1 METPKL
7 QLQKFSEWSAQN
19 PTSDE
24 VEARLKYNDYTTNE
38 LLNTG
43 KLTPFLYSS
52 MQQQQNLSLLRS
64 GYGEP
69 QEITQRIKELRTPT
83 VVDDVN
89 FLERNAKKG
98 SDFSVKADVLN
109 TEDQELIEEFKK
121 QTESGEY
128 AEGFLESFGEKMRAK
143 REDLVKYKFNN
154 EELPIGV
161 YYDKKGVRTVLGGGF
176 VEGTNE
182 VDVLRSG
189 ETFGAAARDILTLRP
204 NMAPNEEGPNNK
216 DNYSRFRLGSHV
228 HAIDSFFEEERFGKA
243 KASVQALAMN
253 RGKDRSMGWSDR
265 TLHRTLEFIE
275 DEFSYFRKG
284 LGDLQNLFSD
294 EAKVNTTEMLLQK
307 QFKNTRDYAEDFNQE
322 ELYSSLKNSVSH
334 KLGRSGPDFDIAF
347 EDYVNKVTN
356 DGAGGAYGFESTL
369 LFDEDDLKQNVTETT
384 VFGPI
389 VKSELNFKEE
399 EYKAAL
405 TEKGVSKDLV
415 KFADAKRRADNELNY
430 DEIDKVLS
438 AKEPEKWTEAKQAA
452 KGLGL
457 SGGET
462 VEKFV
467 KDNPDFNFKSRG
479 LLQSV
484 GHSYQNIYYGVK
496 AMAGSESAVR
506 ELQANAREVYESRK
520 FAETFGVEMGL
531 GYELSEQAAPMVA
544 DMIVSATAAVAA
556 KPTGGLSLAALATY
570 FTTKASAKAVVKTMY
585 KSVTSRAFYKSAAES
600 GIEASSIAALSSLS
614 PKEATV
620 FLKAY
625 SSNLAKDLAIDS
637 ATFVPAALRSGSST
651 YEAVYT
657 SLETSL
663 TQKHFKNGQWDEG
676 WSKERVHEEAHEGG
690 QSGFLVGGAFTGFL
704 TAGMGRIAGGGTFGG
719 KTFKGLK
726 GSGGLET
733 AFLKGVTY
741 KQFKTAASR
750 VAGYAVT
757 DKGLTGLLK
766 TAMRQTFT
774 KRMGGRATTLVGSA
788 LGEGFEE
795 GLDEVVNSL
804 IQDVYTNETTPM
816 HKIMQQGL
824 MGFKLGMAM
833 GAAGP
838 ALKYGASKT
847 PFLGNKLLDK
857 KALNQMEKDLIVQF
871 DKNVQKKAAQ
881 DTELAKKYDELK
893 KNAPQVFAVLQ
904 ERGIP
909 TAETQNQTDEGAT
922 NETKLP
928 QQPTDKA
935 QKDKIILDDAERIL
949 NEDIQQERDAG
960 RWDNMTSEQQQ
971 KFISVRGTLATHKAQ
986 DLADAEAK
994 KLKADLD
1001 SAQAKS
1007 DKDELGGALEQVMNE
1022 DESSDTAE
1030 VSGNQALSDVLE
1042 LLGKESLTKELGG
1055 GPVGATSYQT
1065 PEQKKADAYDRI
1077 QRSNDLYVKAK
1088 SLLDSLPEDQKQDL
1102 ENKINELRS
1111 RGILLT
1117 DTDADKARSFIDKQ
1131 FDRETTEEQ
1140 EQGPITE
1147 GDTQQVSELIEAG
1160 YPVSLIMEHLAAFNL
1175 NLDKAEPKD
1184 LKQLSKYISDKIEEK
1199 YPAIKIKSTKKNPLI
1214 KLPDLFSSDRS
1225 QRFVY
1230 LDENGAGI
1238 FNNDPQSMLTFFS
1251 GGFTIPVSEEIVNL
1265 SKQENSQVNPAFEF
1279 NQVDGQWQVTD
1290 IHIPTRGGL
1299 VSAVSYLK
1307 PDQVVDHISDYRP
1320 VRKLVNE
1327 VKGLQDTV
1335 IPDDVKVKN
1344 PFKDMKRLGVP
1355 QDKEISLSDLLAL
1368 VKDPESTMPK
1378 RLVERNAAIR
1388 KTKDSGTTKKVRD
1401 RYYKTAAITFRLQ
1414 LEKRIYQTAIEIA
1427 QGKTGPRFNVTELA
1441 NAEVEANAKIAAA
1454 RAEQAGKT
1462 IAQLIDKG
1470 SQITRRGDQI
1480 APEVAEDTDMP
1491 ADLDPL
1497 PTLHET
1503 GTDDFLHGEHD
1514 EIVDVLESDP
1524 ELRAL
1529 ADEMLDSELHDEP
1542 LTFVSA
1548 GLTSRRVADNI
1559 VYLFSQGNNISNSK
1573 VVDFLQ
1579 KLKELSDNGN
1589 QSATQLDFSIRALG
1603 IGNPMIGKDPDADP
1617 EFSTYLGK
1625 KFEEVFGFSLNEKHI
1640 DDFHTRIKKGS
1651 RQFFRIGSGKNN
1663 PKIISENIKDNREA
1677 IEELGLASGDPESVI
1692 AALEKIEKS
1701 GPKILRVVAKMLLK
1715 NKAYIRSVKFKIE
1728 SSLETYAGMYNAET
1742 NTVTINPVRK
1752 ASGQYGLQGTLLHEF
1767 IHAFT
1772 VDMMFYGAD
1781 LRTKTQDAAFAE
1793 LNRLRKYVRRR
1804 ATMGFNRNAR
1814 TATASMEEF
1823 VAYILT
1829 DKDFQTY
1836 VQNVTAEPNKKHG
1849 VFESIVRAIAKFLDK
1864 KIVTLNEGL
1873 EAAFAYTADSVFTID
1888 TFTRAVSKQVFYS
1901 TGRASR
1907 IAKDLDISG
1916 DAEVQLKLLE
1926 DSQNLLSFARGYV
1939 PDEIVMQ
1946 VDETSRVIAKI
1957 DDETGHLIFNPI
1969 RAAVKLNSME
1979 LSNRRKEAVLAA
1991 LMNEEI
1997 GHAAANQMLTDQQIL
2012 GVANSM
2018 VEDDFVRALEAYYPQ
2033 DQQAEALERL
2043 RSEDP
2048 ETSSVE
2054 KYKLA
2059 NEFIVEHAS
2068 RAIRGT
2074 TTNQQI
2080 AFLSTNP
2087 SLIPTFVQYLKALLS
2102 KLVYHRSSQQLSDE
2116 TRLAVNNVVR
2126 EIRAM
2131 ELGYRPSSGQMEY
2144 NMRNSEQ
2151 IIETMISQFAETR
2164 QLAPVK
2170 NAEPD
2175 TIEDSFPDDPARGY
2189 FKEWAHGSNTEGIVT
2204 FDPNQSTNSEGLGAG
2219 VYFAGGNRWEGTYGG
2234 SKVNYVVNIRLKNP
2248 ILVKSHTDGGNKLRE
2263 FYEPFMQ
2270 GVIDKYGLTPEEA
2283 DQLRSRVEKNYKDF
2297 NFSKTPNEI
2306 FSAGFFDTDA
2316 SYFEKLKPL
2325 KDIMVGYLERPTR
2338 GGGQS
2343 LTSSRTGRVSETGT
2357 QPMLDLFT
2365 ELTGFD
2371 GIHATEKGVL
2381 VSWNPAEQV
2390 EIIEEQVDGK
2400 PKATNRDLESQFG
2413 SDSKIPQFLTP
2424 VELQEKEIGSWFS
2437 HLDVNIMD
2445 FSKYDIDAPEKNNW
2459 SRKIKRTAIKWLS
2472 RRGDRRLVSFYMKSV
2487 AFARE
2492 IANTVSSFQAEHDT
2506 LLAQENKRLGVD
2518 IPAELIAIASGASKG
2533 TELKQSQIDQIQ
2545 NDYLDEVNAAKRLV
2559 GDARKAAE
2567 EAATAK
2573 KERATKDARIGK
2585 RDSLLQRRDAALSAL
2600 YNQSPKMYAL
2610 VVKMRDL
2617 QDKLSLKAMEVFGPS
2632 MNPHD
2637 LEMAFDFN
2645 RGIYYTRRYRMFED
2659 NDFAEQV
2666 LDMSDD
2672 TYAKER
2678 EAAAMFFARKKAMLE
2693 IPVMVKKTGISPKRA
2708 ARRIDLEISANN
2720 SKHMS
2725 QGMEMVRDFIKG
2737 YEKNKNSK
2745 KLKITNITGQQ
2756 QVVMPEQFKDPTMR
2770 ALANQINEKKDIP
2783 DEIRAVLGEYG
2794 DSEGIENLS
2803 STLLHTSSLVA
2814 NQSFFNKIKELGT
2827 KSQEP
2832 WLITQEEYDNP
2843 PADDPDKYA
2852 DWSKVADDQGDSD
2865 LMPLRDMYAPDHVIR
2880 DFADVFKQGRKEYTD
2895 LKNEREGF
2903 IAKMGSYVK
2912 QATGLSLAVNTLGA
2926 FGFYIRNL
2934 LGNGAVLGP
2943 LQGYYGSVLDAI
2955 VEPVKLLKEVVF
2967 TEAEE
2972 QSSLLLR
2979 AVRGDT
2985 AEVDFYLAKLRT
2997 LDVYGDEVEANV
3009 IKNLLTGR
3017 VSRKQLIKDLKAI
3030 GRIEKK
3036 ASEIINK
3043 SSGKKIPTEVSDIMA
3058 RYGIVPAAVTY
3069 STVKQ
3074 ASKALIDLGGRLAQA
3089 SDGIFKIGMYDFELQ
3104 TLIEAAKQAPPNDPR
3119 SKLIFEEDGK
3129 IVPSPVLEE
3138 QAAEI
3143 VKNTAQ
3149 AYSKAMPWVKSFT
3162 NNPISNV
3169 FGTFVR
3175 FAAEPPRIFFS
3186 GLAQAR
3192 RELKDPNPVIKAR
3205 GRRRFFGYVTTVGAS
3220 LAVTKG
3226 SELLLGDNEEEKEQA
3241 WTTRMGLPTWMQDSG
3256 LTFFKSG
3263 GSRYVVDH
3271 TFVNPLS
3278 SYLEPFMRGI
3288 ESFAQGD
3295 DPLTTANE
3303 IFGMTGLA
3311 KPFLQEQIFAK
3322 AFIDVVVLN
3331 EDTYGNRIVDKAD
3344 ENKLTAQ
3351 ANYIL
3356 QNAYMPRSGK
3366 AVYDA
3371 GKALYSDKS
3380 ERMFSSPLGILMK
3393 EFMPFKPFLIE
3404 PDRIASKAFR
3414 DNAANTRENKRLL
3427 DLGQSDGMLD
3437 GEIYANYDKAFLRQ
3451 KRYNRDLNRMIK
3463 GLNSMGYNVGLQQA
3477 TAMGSGISKQ
3487 RFQLSYVG
3495 LGLRPQATAFQMQ
3508 KHYLNPRDATR
3519 QFKQL
3524 NYANSKYPN
3533 VVIPLEE

>member
-19 PTSDE
+19 PTSDA

-38 LLNTG
+38 LLNAG
-43 KLTPFLYSS
+43 KLTPFLYSA
-52 MQQQQNLSLLRS
+52 MQEQQNLLLLRS

-83 VVDDVN
+83 VADNVN

-98 SDFSVKADVLN
+98 GDFSTKADVLN
-109 TEDQELIEEFKK
+109 IEDQELIEEFKK
-121 QTESGEY
+121 QTESEEY
-128 AEGFLESFGEKMRAK
+128 AEGFLESFGERMRAK

-189 ETFGAAARDILTLRP
+189 ETFGAAARDILSLRP
-204 NMAPNEEGPNNK
+204 NMTPNEEGPNNNN
-216 DNYSRFRLGSHV
+216 NYTRFRLGSHV
-228 HAIDSFFEEERFGKA
+228 HAINSLVEEERFGKT
-243 KASVQALAMN
+243 KASIQALAMN

-265 TLHRTLEFIE
+265 ALHSTLEFGE
-275 DEFSYFRKG
+275 ETMGYLQKG

-294 EAKVNTTEMLLQK
+294 EAKVNTTELLLQR
-307 QFKNTRDYAEDFNQE
+307 QFKDTRELAEDLDQE
-322 ELYSSLKNSVSH
+322 ELYNSVKSSLSH
-334 KLGRSGPDFDIAF
+334 TLGRSGPDFDIAF
-347 EDYVNKVTN
+347 EDYINKMAS

-389 VKSELNFKEE
+389 VKSELNYKPEQYMASLEQADVPKEIQE
-399 EYKAAL
+399 
-405 TEKGVSKDLV
+405 
-415 KFADAKRRADNELNY
+415 FANAKRIADNELNY
-430 DEIDKVLS
+430 GETDKVLS
-438 AKEPEKWTEAKQAA
+438 ERYPEEWTEAKQAA

-457 SGGET
+457 SGGES
-462 VEKFV
+462 VVKFV
-467 KDNPDFNFKSRG
+467 KDNPDFSFKARG
-479 LLQSV
+479 LGQSIV
-484 GHSYQNIYYGVK
+484 HSYENIYYGVK

-506 ELQANAREVYESRK
+506 ELQENAREVYNNRK
-520 FAETFGVEMGL
+520 AAEVFGAEMGL
-531 GYELSEQAAPMVA
+531 GYDLSEQAAPMVA
-544 DMIVSATAAVAA
+544 DMVVSATAAVAA

-774 KRMGGRATTLVGSA
+774 KRMGGRATTLVGSV

-816 HKIMQQGL
+816 HEIMQRGL

-838 ALKYGASKT
+838 ALKYAASKT

-857 KALNQMEKDLIVQF
+857 KALNQMEQDLIVQF

-881 DTELAKKYDELK
+881 DTELAKKYAELK

-904 ERGIP
+904 ESGIP
-909 TAETQNQTDEGAT
+909 TAETQNQTDEGST

-994 KLKADLD
+994 QLKADLD

-1022 DESSDTAE
+1022 DESADTAE
-1030 VSGNQALSDVLE
+1030 VSGNQALSNVLE

-1055 GPVGATSYQT
+1055 GPVGATSYRT

-1088 SLLDSLPEDQKQDL
+1088 SELDSLPDDQKQDV
-1102 ENKINELRS
+1102 ENKINELRA

-1131 FDRETTEEQ
+1131 FDREKTEEQ

-1160 YPVSLIMEHLAAFNL
+1160 YPVSLILEHLAAFNL
-1175 NLDKAEPKD
+1175 NLDKSEPKD

-1230 LDENGAGI
+1230 LDEDGAGI

-1335 IPDDVKVKN
+1335 IPDVKVKN
-1344 PFKDMKRLGVP
+1344 PFAGMKRLGVP

-1388 KTKDSGTTKKVRD
+1388 NTKESGTTKKVRD
-1401 RYYKTAAITFRLQ
+1401 RYYKTAAITLRLQ
-1414 LEKRIYQTAIEIA
+1414 LEKRIYQTAVAIE
-1427 QGKTGPRFNVTELA
+1427 QGKNGPRFNIKELA
-1441 NAEVEANAKIAAA
+1441 DAEVEANAKIAAA

-1470 SQITRRGDQI
+1470 STITSRGDQI
-1480 APEVAEDTDMP
+1480 GPEVAQDTDMP
-1491 ADLDPL
+1491 AELDPL

-1503 GTDDFLHGEHD
+1503 GTTDFLQREHD
-1514 EIVDVLESDP
+1514 EIVDVLETDS
-1524 ELRAL
+1524 ELRGL
-1529 ADEMLDSELHDEP
+1529 VDELLDSELHDEP

-1548 GLTSRRVADNI
+1548 GLTSRRVADNV

-1617 EFSTYLGK
+1617 EFSAYLGK
-1625 KFEEVFGFSLNEKHI
+1625 KFEDVFGFSLNEKHI

-1663 PKIISENIKDNREA
+1663 PKTISENIKDNRQA

-1728 SSLETYAGMYNAET
+1728 SSLETYGGMYDAET
-1742 NTVTINPVRK
+1742 KTVIINPVRK
-1752 ASGQYGLQGTLLHEF
+1752 ASGQYGLQGTLLHEY

-1873 EAAFAYTADSVFTID
+1873 EAAFSYTADSVFTID

-1957 DDETGHLIFNPI
+1957 DDETGQLIFNPI

-1979 LSNRRKEAVLAA
+1979 LSNSRKEAVLAA

-2170 NAEPD
+2170 NAEPATPPTENDEDLWSTPDQEFSSGD
-2175 TIEDSFPDDPARGY
+2175 TSINSGKLPATFGSLAKKGVVKFEEGGVNADIGGGRFDNGTEELEDTYGV
-2189 FKEWAHGSNTEGIVT
+2189 ENLI
-2204 FDPNQSTNSEGLGAG
+2204 FDPFNRSKEHNEQVASRIENGGADTVTVNSVLNVIQES
-2219 VYFAGGNRWEGTYGG
+2219 GNRDKVVRQAANAIKEDGSAYFLIYQG
-2234 SKVNYVVNIRLKNP
+2234 SKEDQAK
-2248 ILVKSHTDGGNKLRE
+2248 GARE
-2263 FYEPFMQ
+2263 TKKGFQNFKKTSEYISEIERHF
-2270 GVIDKYGLTPEEA
+2270 D
-2283 DQLRSRVEKNYKDF
+2283 SVEK
-2297 NFSKTPNEI
+2297 
-2306 FSAGFFDTDA
+2306 
-2316 SYFEKLKPL
+2316 
-2325 KDIMVGYLERPTR
+2325 VGANLIIAKGPKKEAPQQTLS
-2338 GGGQS
+2338 Q
-2343 LTSSRTGRVSETGT
+2343 
-2357 QPMLDLFT
+2357 
-2365 ELTGFD
+2365 
-2371 GIHATEKGVL
+2371 ATL
-2381 VSWNPAEQV
+2381 
-2390 EIIEEQVDGK
+2390 
-2400 PKATNRDLESQFG
+2400 DLESQFG

-2459 SRKIKRTAIKWLS
+2459 SRKIKRTAIKTFS

-2506 LLAQENKRLGVD
+2506 ILAEENKRLGVD
-2518 IPAELIAIASGASKG
+2518 IPAELIAVASGASKG
-2533 TELKQSQIDQIQ
+2533 TELAQSEIDRIQ
-2545 NDYLDEVNAAKRLV
+2545 NDYLSDIEAAKRLV
-2559 GDARKAAE
+2559 GGARTAAENDAKTKKENATKAA
-2567 EAATAK
+2567 
-2573 KERATKDARIGK
+2573 RVGK
-2585 RDSLLQRRDAALSAL
+2585 RDSLLQRRDAALSEL
-2600 YNQSPKMYAL
+2600 FRLSPKMYSL
-2610 VVKMRDL
+2610 VVRMRDL
-2617 QDKLSLKAMEVFGPS
+2617 QDKLSLEAMKVFGPS

-2672 TYAKER
+2672 TYSKER
-2678 EAAAMFFARKKAMLE
+2678 EAAAMFFSRKKAMLE
-2693 IPVMVKKTGISPKRA
+2693 VPVMVKKMGISPQEA
-2708 ARRIDLEISANN
+2708 AKRIDRDISMNS

-2745 KLKITNITGQQ
+2745 KLKLTNITGQQ
-2756 QVVMPEQFKDPTMR
+2756 QVVIPEQFKDPTMR
-2770 ALANQINEKKDIP
+2770 ALAEKINEKKDIP

-2803 STLLHTSSLVA
+2803 ATLLHTSSLVA

-2832 WLITQEEYDNP
+2832 WLITQEEYENP

-2852 DWSKVADDQGDSD
+2852 NWDKVADDQGDSD
-2865 LMPLRDMYAPDHVIR
+2865 LMPLRDMYAPDHIIR

-2903 IAKMGSYVK
+2903 FRKIGSYIK
-2912 QATGLSLAVNTLGA
+2912 QATGLSLAINTLGG

-2934 LGNGAVLGP
+2934 LGNGAVFGP
-2943 LQGYYGSVLDAI
+2943 LQGYYGSTLDAI
-2955 VEPVKLLKEVVF
+2955 LEPAKLIKEVVF
-2967 TEAEE
+2967 TPEQE
-2972 QSSLLLR
+2972 QSSLFLR
-2979 AVRGDT
+2979 AFRGD
-2985 AEVDFYLAKLRT
+2985 AADMDFYLSKLRT
-2997 LDVYGDEVEANV
+2997 MDVYGDEVEANV

-3017 VSRKQLIKDLKAI
+3017 VSRKQLIKDITAI
-3030 GRIEKK
+3030 GRLEKK

-3058 RYGIVPAAVTY
+3058 KYGIVPAAVSY
-3069 STVKQ
+3069 STVKE

-3089 SDGIFKIGMYDFELQ
+3089 SDGIFKIGLYDFELQ
-3104 TLIEAAKQAPPNDPR
+3104 TLIEAAKIAPDNDPL
-3119 SKLIFEEDGK
+3119 SKMIFEEDGK
-3129 IVPSPVLEE
+3129 IVPTAALED

-3162 NNPISNV
+3162 NNAISTV
-3169 FGTFVR
+3169 IGTFIR

-3186 GLAQAR
+3186 GLAQAQ
-3192 RELKDPNPVIKAR
+3192 RELESSNPVIKAR
-3205 GRRRFFGYVTTVGAS
+3205 GRRRVFGYVTTVGAT
-3220 LAVTKG
+3220 LALTKG
-3226 SELLLGDNEEEKEQA
+3226 SELLLGGDDPEDQA
-3241 WTTRMGLPTWMQDSG
+3241 WTTRMGLPTWMQDAG
-3256 LTFFKSG
+3256 LTFFESG

-3278 SYLEPFMRGI
+3278 SYIEPFMRGF
-3288 ESFAQGD
+3288 ESFAKGD
-3295 DPLTTANE
+3295 DLLTISKE
-3303 IFGMTGLA
+3303 VFGMTGLA

-3322 AFIDVVVLN
+3322 SFIDVVALN
-3331 EDTYGNRIVDKAD
+3331 EDTYGNRIIDEAD

-3351 ANYIL
+3351 ANYML

-3366 AVYDA
+3366 AIYDA

-3380 ERMFSSPLGILMK
+3380 ERMFSSPLGIIMK
-3393 EFMPFKPFLIE
+3393 EFMPFRPFLIE
-3404 PDRIASKAFR
+3404 PDRIAQKAFS
-3414 DNAANTRENKRLL
+3414 DNAKDTRENKRLL
-3427 DLGQSDGMLD
+3427 DLGQSGGMLD

-3451 KRYNRDLNRMIK
+3451 RRYNRELNRLIN
-3463 GLNSMGYNVGLQQA
+3463 GLQGMGYNYGLQLRDA
-3477 TAMGSGISKQ
+3477 NSAGISKQ
-3487 RFQLSYVG
+3487 RYELALIG
-3495 LGLRPQATAFQMQ
+3495 LGLKPQATQPQLERHFSNSRDRLRQIKQM
-3508 KHYLNPRDATR
+3508 
-3519 QFKQL
+3519 
-3524 NYANSKYPN
+3524 NYSNSKYPSLT
-3533 VVIPLEE
+3533 VPLKD

>member
-24 VEARLKYNDYTTNE
+24 VEARLKYNDYTTNK
-38 LLNTG
+38 LLDAG
-43 KLTPFLYSS
+43 KLTPFLYSA
-52 MQQQQNLSLLRS
+52 MQEQQNLLLLRS

-98 SDFSVKADVLN
+98 SDFSVKSDVLN

-121 QTESGEY
+121 QTESEEY
-128 AEGFLESFGEKMRAK
+128 AEGFLESFGERMRAK

-204 NMAPNEEGPNNK
+204 NMAPNEEGPNNN

-228 HAIDSFFEEERFGKA
+228 HAINSLVEEERFGKT
-243 KASVQALAMN
+243 KASIQALAVN
-253 RGKDRSMGWSDR
+253 RGKDRSMGWTDR
-265 TLHRTLEFIE
+265 TLHRTLEFIG
-275 DEFSYFRKG
+275 DELSYFQKG

-294 EAKVNTTEMLLQK
+294 EAKVNTTEMLLQR

-322 ELYSSLKNSVSH
+322 ELYNSVKNSISH
-334 KLGRSGPDFDIAF
+334 RLGRSGPDFDIAF
-347 EDYVNKVTN
+347 EDYVNKITN

-389 VKSELNFKEE
+389 VKSELNYKPEQYMASLEQADVPKEIQE
-399 EYKAAL
+399 
-405 TEKGVSKDLV
+405 
-415 KFADAKRRADNELNY
+415 FANAKRIADNELNY
-430 DEIDKVLS
+430 GETDEVLS
-438 AKEPEKWTEAKQAA
+438 ERYPEEWTEAKQAA

-457 SGGET
+457 SGGES
-462 VEKFV
+462 VVKFV
-467 KDNPDFNFKSRG
+467 KDNPDFSFKARG
-479 LLQSV
+479 LGQSV
-484 GHSYQNIYYGVK
+484 VHSYENIYYGVK

-506 ELQANAREVYESRK
+506 ELQENAREVYNNRK
-520 FAETFGVEMGL
+520 AAEVFGAEMGL
-531 GYELSEQAAPMVA
+531 GYDLSEQAAPMVA
-544 DMIVSATAAVAA
+544 DMVVSATAAVAA
-556 KPTGGLSLAALATY
+556 KPTAGVSLAALTTY
-570 FTTKASAKAVVKTMY
+570 FTTKASAKAVVKTMF
-585 KSVTSRAFYKSAAES
+585 KSIANRAFYKSAAES

-719 KTFKGLK
+719 KTFKGIK

-757 DKGLTGLLK
+757 DKSLTGLLK

-774 KRMGGRATTLVGSA
+774 KRMGGRATTLVGSV

-795 GLDEVVNSL
+795 GLDEVVNSM
-804 IQDVYTNETTPM
+804 IQDVYTNKTTPM
-816 HKIMQQGL
+816 HEIMQRGL
-824 MGFKLGMAM
+824 MGFKVGMAM

-857 KALNQMEKDLIVQF
+857 KALNQMEQDLIVQF

-909 TAETQNQTDEGAT
+909 TAETQNQTDEGST

-935 QKDKIILDDAERIL
+935 QKDKIILEDAERIL
-949 NEDIQQERDAG
+949 NENIQEEIDAG
-960 RWDNMTSEQQQ
+960 RWEAMSYEQQQ
-971 KFISVRGTLATHKAQ
+971 EFISVRGTLAMQKAQ

-1022 DESSDTAE
+1022 DVSEDTAE
-1030 VSGNQALSDVLE
+1030 VSGNQALSDILE
-1042 LLGKESLTKELGG
+1042 LLGKESLMKELGG
-1055 GPVGATSYQT
+1055 GPVGVTTYRTA
-1065 PEQKKADAYDRI
+1065 EQKKADAYDRI
-1077 QRSNDLYVKAK
+1077 QRSNDLYVQAK

-1102 ENKINELRS
+1102 ENKINELRG
-1111 RGILLT
+1111 RDLLLT
-1117 DTDADKARSFIDKQ
+1117 DKEADKARAFIDKQ

-1147 GDTQQVSELIEAG
+1147 GDTQQVSDLIEAG

-1335 IPDDVKVKN
+1335 IPDVKVKN
-1344 PFKDMKRLGVP
+1344 PFAGMKRLGVP

-1368 VKDPESTMPK
+1368 VKDPESLMTK

-1388 KTKDSGTTKKVRD
+1388 NTQNSGTTKKVRD

-1414 LEKRIYQTAIEIA
+1414 LEKRIYQTAVAIE
-1427 QGKTGPRFNVTELA
+1427 QGKNGPRFNIKELA
-1441 NAEVEANAKIAAA
+1441 DAEVEANAKIAAA

-1470 SQITRRGDQI
+1470 SQITRRGDQF

-1491 ADLDPL
+1491 AELDPL

-1617 EFSTYLGK
+1617 EFSAYLGK

-1692 AALEKIEKS
+1692 AALEEIEKS

-1752 ASGQYGLQGTLLHEF
+1752 ASGKYGLQGTLLHEY

-1781 LRTKTQDAAFAE
+1781 LRTKTQDAAFEE

-1873 EAAFAYTADSVFTID
+1873 EAAFSYTADSVFTID

-1957 DDETGHLIFNPI
+1957 DDETGQLIFNPI

-1979 LSNRRKEAVLAA
+1979 LSNSRKEAVLAA

-2170 NAEPD
+2170 NAEPATPPTENDEDLWDYPEQEISSAATSINENKLPATFSKDFVKLEEGTVNADIGGGAFDNATEELADRGVENLIYDPFNRSREHNDAVVERIRDGGSD
-2175 TIEDSFPDDPARGY
+2175 TATINNVLNVVQEA
-2189 FKEWAHGSNTEGIVT
+2189 
-2204 FDPNQSTNSEGLGAG
+2204 
-2219 VYFAGGNRWEGTYGG
+2219 GNRDKIIRQASNALKEDGTAYFLIYQG
-2234 SKVNYVVNIRLKNP
+2234 S
-2248 ILVKSHTDGGNKLRE
+2248 
-2263 FYEPFMQ
+2263 
-2270 GVIDKYGLTPEEA
+2270 A
-2283 DQLRSRVEKNYKDF
+2283 DNQK
-2297 NFSKTPNEI
+2297 
-2306 FSAGFFDTDA
+2306 
-2316 SYFEKLKPL
+2316 
-2325 KDIMVGYLERPTR
+2325 R
-2338 GGGQS
+2338 GG
-2343 LTSSRTGRVSETGT
+2343 RKTGKDRYQNFKPAKSYVKEI
-2357 QPMLDLFT
+2357 
-2365 ELTGFD
+2365 EKHFD
-2371 GIHATEKGVL
+2371 KVTVKG
-2381 VSWNPAEQV
+2381 N
-2390 EIIEEQVDGK
+2390 IIIASGK
-2400 PKATNRDLESQFG
+2400 RKAVNLDLESQFG

-2445 FSKYDIDAPEKNNW
+2445 FSKYDIDAHEKNNW
-2459 SRKIKRTAIKWLS
+2459 SRKIKRTAIKLLS

-2492 IANTVSSFQAEHDT
+2492 IANVVSSFQADHDT

-2533 TELKQSQIDQIQ
+2533 TELAQSQIDEIQ
-2545 NDYLDEVNAAKRLV
+2545 NDYLDAVKAAKRLV

-2567 EAATAK
+2567 DAATAK
-2573 KERATKDARIGK
+2573 KESATKAARIGK
-2585 RDSLLQRRDAALSAL
+2585 RDSLLQRRDAALSEL
-2600 YNQSPKMYAL
+2600 FRLSPKMYAL

-2637 LEMAFDFN
+2637 LDMAFDFN

-2693 IPVMVKKTGISPKRA
+2693 IPVMVKKTGISRRA
-2708 ARRIDLEISANN
+2708 AALRIDLEIGANN

-2770 ALANQINEKKDIP
+2770 SLAKQINEKKDIP

-2832 WLITQEEYDNP
+2832 WLITQEEYENP

-2903 IAKMGSYVK
+2903 FAKIGSYVK
-2912 QATGLSLAVNTLGA
+2912 QATGLSLAVNTLGG

-2943 LQGYYGSVLDAI
+2943 LQGYYGNVLDAI
-2955 VEPVKLLKEVVF
+2955 VEPVKLLKDVVF

-3162 NNPISNV
+3162 NNAISNV

-3226 SELLLGDNEEEKEQA
+3226 SELLLGGEDPEDQA
-3241 WTTRMGLPTWMQDSG
+3241 WTTRMGLPTWMRDSG
-3256 LTFFKSG
+3256 LTFFESG

-3331 EDTYGNRIVDKAD
+3331 EDTYGRRILDKAD

-3351 ANYIL
+3351 ANYML

-3366 AVYDA
+3366 AIYNA

-3404 PDRIASKAFR
+3404 PDRVAKKAFR
-3414 DNAANTRENKRLL
+3414 DNAADTRENKGLL

-3451 KRYNRDLNRMIK
+3451 RRYNRELYRLIN
-3463 GLNSMGYNVGLQQA
+3463 GLNGMGYNYGLQLKDANA
-3477 TAMGSGISKQ
+3477 TGISKQ
-3487 RFQLSYVG
+3487 RFELALIG
-3495 LGLRPQATAFQMQ
+3495 LGLKPQATAPQLERHFSNDRDRLRQIKQM
-3508 KHYLNPRDATR
+3508 
-3519 QFKQL
+3519 
-3524 NYANSKYPN
+3524 NYADSKYPSLT
-3533 VVIPLEE
+3533 VPLDE

>member
-1 METPKL
+1 METPQL

-38 LLNTG
+38 LLNAR
-43 KLTPFLYSS
+43 KLTPFLYSA
-52 MQQQQNLSLLRS
+52 MQEQQNLLLLRS
-64 GYGEP
+64 GYGTPE
-69 QEITQRIKELRTPT
+69 EITQRIKELRNPT
-83 VVDDVN
+83 IAENVN
-89 FLERNAKKG
+89 FLERNATKG
-98 SDFSVKADVLN
+98 TDFSVKADVLN
-109 TEDQELIEEFKK
+109 IEDQELIQEFKK
-121 QTESGEY
+121 QTESEEY
-128 AEGFLESFGEKMRAK
+128 AEGFLEDFSEKMRAK

-189 ETFGAAARDILTLRP
+189 ETFGAEARDILSLRP

-228 HAIDSFFEEERFGKA
+228 HAINSLVEEERFGET
-243 KASVQALAMN
+243 KASIQALAVN

-265 TLHRTLEFIE
+265 TLHRTLEFIG
-275 DEFSYFRKG
+275 DELSYFQKG

-294 EAKVNTTEMLLQK
+294 EAKVNTTEMLLQR

-322 ELYSSLKNSVSH
+322 ELYNSVKNSISQR
-334 KLGRSGPDFDIAF
+334 LGRSGPDFDIAF
-347 EDYVNKVTN
+347 EDYVNKITN

-405 TEKGVSKDLV
+405 TEKGVSEDLV
-415 KFADAKRRADNELNY
+415 EFANAKRRADNELNY

-457 SGGET
+457 SGGES

-467 KDNPDFNFKSRG
+467 KDNPDFNFKTRG
-479 LLQSV
+479 LGQSV
-484 GHSYQNIYYGVK
+484 VHSYQNIYYGVK

-520 FAETFGVEMGL
+520 FAEVFGAEMGL

-544 DMIVSATAAVAA
+544 DMVVSATAAVAA
-556 KPTGGLSLAALATY
+556 KPTGGLSLAGLATY

-690 QSGFLVGGAFTGFL
+690 QGGFLVGGTFTGFL

-774 KRMGGRATTLVGSA
+774 KRMGGRATTLVGSV

-909 TAETQNQTDEGAT
+909 TAETQNQTAEGST

-1335 IPDDVKVKN
+1335 IPDVKVKN
-1344 PFKDMKRLGVP
+1344 PFEGMKRLGVP

-1368 VKDPESTMPK
+1368 VKDPESLMTK

-1388 KTKDSGTTKKVRD
+1388 NTKESGTTKKVRD
-1401 RYYKTAAITFRLQ
+1401 RYYKTAAITLRLQ
-1414 LEKRIYQTAIEIA
+1414 LEKRIYQTAVEIA
-1427 QGKTGPRFNVTELA
+1427 QGKKGPRFNIEELRD
-1441 NAEVEANAKIAAA
+1441 AEVEANAKIAAA

-1617 EFSTYLGK
+1617 EFSAYLGK
-1625 KFEEVFGFSLNEKHI
+1625 KFEEVFGFALNEKHI

-1752 ASGQYGLQGTLLHEF
+1752 ASGEYGLQGTLLHEY

-1814 TATASMEEF
+1814 TATANMEEF

-1873 EAAFAYTADSVFTID
+1873 EAAFSYTADSVFTID
-1888 TFTRAVSKQVFYS
+1888 TFTKAVSKQVFYS

-1916 DAEVQLKLLE
+1916 DAEAQLKLLE

-1957 DDETGHLIFNPI
+1957 DDETGQLIFNPI

-1979 LSNRRKEAVLAA
+1979 LSNSRKEAVLAA

-2170 NAEPD
+2170 NAEPA
-2175 TIEDSFPDDPARGY
+2175 TPP
-2189 FKEWAHGSNTEGIVT
+2189 TE
-2204 FDPNQSTNSEGLGAG
+2204 
-2219 VYFAGGNRWEGTYGG
+2219 
-2234 SKVNYVVNIRLKNP
+2234 
-2248 ILVKSHTDGGNKLRE
+2248 TDE
-2263 FYEPFMQ
+2263 A
-2270 GVIDKYGLTPEEA
+2270 TPPTETDEATPPTETEEA
-2283 DQLRSRVEKNYKDF
+2283 TQQ
-2297 NFSKTPNEI
+2297 T
-2306 FSAGFFDTDA
+2306 
-2316 SYFEKLKPL
+2316 
-2325 KDIMVGYLERPTR
+2325 
-2338 GGGQS
+2338 
-2343 LTSSRTGRVSETGT
+2343 VS
-2357 QPMLDLFT
+2357 QANL
-2365 ELTGFD
+2365 
-2371 GIHATEKGVL
+2371 
-2381 VSWNPAEQV
+2381 
-2390 EIIEEQVDGK
+2390 
-2400 PKATNRDLESQFG
+2400 DLESQFG

-2459 SRKIKRTAIKWLS
+2459 SRKIKRIAIKSFS

-2492 IANTVSSFQAEHDT
+2492 IANVVSAFQADHDI
-2506 LLAQENKRLGVD
+2506 LLAKENKRLGVD

-2533 TELKQSQIDQIQ
+2533 TELAQSQIDQIQ

-2573 KERATKDARIGK
+2573 KESATKAARIGK
-2585 RDSLLQRRDAALSAL
+2585 RDSLLQRRDAALSEL
-2600 YNQSPKMYAL
+2600 FRLSPKMYAL

-2617 QDKLSLKAMEVFGPS
+2617 QDKLSLEAIKVFGPS

-2693 IPVMVKKTGISPKRA
+2693 IPVMVKRFGISPKAA
-2708 ARRIDLEISANN
+2708 ARRIDLEIGANN

-2770 ALANQINEKKDIP
+2770 SLAQQINEKKDIP

-2794 DSEGIENLS
+2794 DSQGIENLS
-2803 STLLHTSSLVA
+2803 ATLLHTSSLVA

-2832 WLITQEEYDNP
+2832 WLITQEEYENP

-2903 IAKMGSYVK
+2903 FAKMGSYIK
-2912 QATGLSLAVNTLGA
+2912 QATGLSLAVNTLGG

-2943 LQGYYGSVLDAI
+2943 LQGYYGNVLDAI

-2985 AEVDFYLAKLRT
+2985 ADVDFYLAKLRT

-3162 NNPISNV
+3162 NNAISNV

-3226 SELLLGDNEEEKEQA
+3226 SELLLGGEDPDDQT
-3241 WTTRMGLPTWMQDSG
+3241 WTTRMGLPTWMRDAG
-3256 LTFFKSG
+3256 LTFFESG

-3331 EDTYGNRIVDKAD
+3331 EDTYGRRIIDKAD
-3344 ENKLTAQ
+3344 EDKLTVQ
-3351 ANYIL
+3351 ANYML
-3356 QNAYMPRSGK
+3356 QNAFMPRSGK
-3366 AVYDA
+3366 AMYDA

-3380 ERMFSSPLGILMK
+3380 ERMFSSPLGIIMK

-3404 PDRIASKAFR
+3404 PDRVAKKAFR
-3414 DNAANTRENKRLL
+3414 DNAADTRENKGLL

-3451 KRYNRDLNRMIK
+3451 RRYNRELHRLIN
-3463 GLNSMGYNVGLQQA
+3463 GLNGMGYNYGLQLRDANA
-3477 TAMGSGISKQ
+3477 TGISKQ
-3487 RFQLSYVG
+3487 RFELALIG
-3495 LGLRPQATAFQMQ
+3495 LGLKPQATQPQLERHFS
-3508 KHYLNPRDATR
+3508 NPRDRLR
-3519 QFKQL
+3519 QIKQM
-3524 NYANSKYPN
+3524 NYANSKYPSMT
-3533 VVIPLEE
+3533 VPLKE